1 MSKPKT
7 PPPFPK
13 TIYVK
18 MEEDYLVSG
27 EDKALLA
34 DHEIGRIGTY
44 KLVKVEDVVLVA
56 KIVEK

>member
-7 PPPFPK
+7 PPPFPE